1 MYGCSLSC
9 HIDQSCLFVY
19 LFVKPRK
26 TSDKTKQYKICP
38 TSHLKIQDGG
48 YFSRWPPSG
57 ARDND
62 IPHKLVSIQPI
73 LVIFVSNGMF

>member
-1 MYGCSLSC
+1 MVIQGYKHQNWRVDS
-9 HIDQSCLFVY
+9 
-19 LFVKPRK
+19 
-26 TSDKTKQYKICP
+26 KQICP

-48 YFSRWPPSG
+48 HFSRWPPPG

-73 LVIFVSNGMF
+73 LVIFASNGMF